1 MIDEF
6 LHRDLRHLYLWTDT
20 SCTHEYY
27 PQHGFTLVGQFL
39 SEVYDSYAP
48 GYTTY
53 IYKKDISSE
62 SK

>member
-1 MIDEF
+1 MKIEKF
-6 LHRDLRHLYLWTDT
+6 TNVYFWTDT

-39 SEVYDSYAP
+39 SEVYDSYDP

-53 IYKKDISSE
+53 IYKKGISSE

>member
-1 MIDEF
+1 MKN
-6 LHRDLRHLYLWTDT
+6 LYLWTDT

-53 IYKKDISSE
+53 IYKKE
-62 SK
+62 FRLNENQA